1 MEMGCHFG
9 VVECS
14 GIDCV
19 GHREQTGVGASGG
32 GGREGKDYAWG
43 EQMQTILYRMGQTI
57 LYTGWTNDKFP
68 L

>member
-1 MEMGCHFG
+1 MEMGHHFG

-19 GHREQTGVGASGG
+19 GHREQTDRCQWGKWQ
-32 GGREGKDYAWG
+32 GREGLAAWG
-43 EQMQTILYRMGQTI
+43 EQMQTI
-57 LYTGWTNDKFP
+57 LYTGWTNDKVP